1 MSIGWVVFLLPFML
15 AAEAPPAF
23 DVASVKPAAKIT
35 TDSYNINLGKTSHGE
50 LTMGNVTLAECLKFA
65 YGLTDNVQLDGP
77 DWIKRKGEYIY
88 DVVAKAAPD
97 TPRERLQQM
106 LQTLLTERFQL
117 VLHREQR
124 QESYA
129 ALVQSKKGIKLEP
142 ADPNLPGSVANTFHM
157 GHIDTKGVYMPM
169 LATVLSRFMRQ
180 PVLDMTGLPGRY
192 VVKLDWTPDP
202 VEPIAPGT
210 PAPGASP
217 SIFTALQEQLGLKL
231 ESRKGPLEV
240 IVVDHAER
248 VPIAN

>member
-1 MSIGWVVFLLPFML
+1 MYLGPVLLLLSFTL
-15 AAEAPPAF
+15 VEAQPAF

-35 TDSYNINLGKTSHGE
+35 TDTYNINLGKTNHGE
-50 LTMGNVTLAECLKFA
+50 LTMNNVTLAECLKFA

-77 DWIKRKGEYIY
+77 DWIKRKGEFLY
-88 DVVAKAAPD
+88 DIIAKAPAD
-97 TPRERLQQM
+97 TPHERLQLM

-129 ALVQSKKGIKLEP
+129 ALVQSKKGLKIEP
-142 ADPNLPGSVANTFHM
+142 ADPNLPPSVRSTFHL
-157 GHIDTKGVYMPM
+157 GHIDSNGLYMTM

-180 PVLDMTGLPGRY
+180 PVLDMTGLTGRY

-202 VEPIAPGT
+202 VEPVDPSKAAPAAG
-210 PAPGASP
+210 P
-217 SIFTALQEQLGLKL
+217 SIFSALQEQLGLKL